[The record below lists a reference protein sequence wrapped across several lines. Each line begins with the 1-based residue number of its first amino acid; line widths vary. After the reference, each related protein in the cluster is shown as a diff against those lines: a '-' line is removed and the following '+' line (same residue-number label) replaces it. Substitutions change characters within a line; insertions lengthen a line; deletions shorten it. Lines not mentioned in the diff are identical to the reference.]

1 MYESYC
7 NEQLKQ
13 IIFDTKEYPNAREI
27 SVSNTDCRL
36 MEIELI
42 KRGVRYVY

>member
-13 IIFDTKEYPNAREI
+13 IIFDTKEYPGVFEI
-27 SVSNTDCRL
+27 AVVKNSCRL

-42 KRGVRYVY
+42 KRGVDYDR